1 MNKKHK
7 ISIITISYN
16 QGEYIEETLRSVFN
30 QNYENLEYILIDGGS
45 TDNTLEVIKK
55 YEDKIAYWVSEKDK
69 GPTDALNKGFEKATG
84 DILYY
89 LNSDDIICP
98 GALAYFNEIYN
109 KHPNHDIYYGHGFV
123 EMPNINKMY
132 KLYSDKWSLP
142 LFLKGQIMID
152 QPSTF
157 FKGSFYKEQNMQFNL
172 DNKTCWDGELI
183 VDAAIKKARF
193 FRFNKHVSV
202 FRLYPES
209 ISGSSDVER
218 KKRNKQELSLIN
230 EKIRNSGAKELNL
243 GFWGLKLMKFLRDP
257 VIMFKRLFSIN
268 NKMIQAWKM
277 DNLKNAA
284 AKVVSK

>member
-1 MNKKHK
+1 MSKMHK
-7 ISIITISYN
+7 ISVITISYN
-16 QGEYIEETLRSVFN
+16 QGEYIEETLLSVFN

-45 TDNTLEVIKK
+45 TDNSLEIIKK
-55 YEDKIAYWVSEKDK
+55 YEDKITYWVSEPDK

-84 DILYY
+84 EILYY

-98 GALAYFNEIYN
+98 GSLAYFNDVYN
-109 KHPNHDIYYGHGFV
+109 KNPNFDVYYGHGFA

-157 FKGSFYKEQNMQFNL
+157 FKGSFYKNNLQFNL
-172 DNKTCWDGELI
+172 DNRTCWDGELI
-183 VDAAIKKARF
+183 VDAAIRNARF

-209 ISGSSDVER
+209 ISGGNDD
-218 KKRNKQELSLIN
+218 KRNKRHKERLALIN
-230 EKIRNSGAKELNL
+230 EKIRKAGTKELNL
-243 GFWGLKLMKFLRDP
+243 GYWGLKLFKFLRDP
-257 VIMFKRLFSIN
+257 VVMFKRLFALNSKKI
-268 NKMIQAWKM
+268 KAWKTSNM
-277 DNLKNAA
+277 ENAS
-284 AKVVSK
+284 KGVVS